1 MLRFVRPALAVVVA
15 VVAVGVGSAASA
27 APSGP
32 ARLVFADKAGD
43 SIPPQASTDIT
54 KVSFATTGKGV
65 GKRYAPKYL
74 VVELTLSG
82 PPSRSGTTIYEVDAD
97 LTGCGSFSMSYS
109 PGAKLIESS
118 GFAGCGGDGSPT
130 GDGTLFDAL
139 PEVKGS
145 TLIWTFALKA
155 LPGNVKPG
163 STFTALSAHTALV
176 DPVTGL
182 LGPAA
187 VDPALSYD
195 NASTDASY
203 KVG

>member
-1 MLRFVRPALAVVVA
+1 MLRFARPALAIAGALTVCVV
-15 VVAVGVGSAASA
+15 SAASA
-27 APSGP
+27 APAGP
-32 ARLVFADKAGD
+32 TRLVFADKAGD
-43 SIPPQASTDIT
+43 SLPPQASTDIT
-54 KVSFATTGKGV
+54 KVSFATTGKGI
-65 GKRYAPKYL
+65 GKKYAPKYL

-82 PPSRSGTTIYEVDAD
+82 PPSSTGTTLYEVDTE

-118 GFAGCGGDGSPT
+118 GYASCGGDGSPT
-130 GDGTLFDAL
+130 GSGTLFDAL

-155 LPGNVKPG
+155 LPGNVRRG

-187 VDPALSYD
+187 IDPALSYD
-195 NASTDASY
+195 NASTDATY
-203 KVG
+203 TVG